1 MLILP
6 SKDMPKLSA
15 PLKLIDS
22 ANFKEKGFSLVEIIL
37 IIMIVGFIVSLINL
51 LPSSIGLVGTS
62 KNETLAK
69 DVAQTKIEDLRAL
82 TYVNLANTN
91 NPAPIIIDPRLA
103 SIPEGSGSYIV
114 EDCIPP
120 TCSGEEIKKV
130 TVTVSWVDSGNKL
143 KDIQFST
150 FIAKGGL
157 N

>member
-1 MLILP
+1 MLILT

-15 PLKLIDS
+15 PFKLIDS
-22 ANFKEKGFSLVEIIL
+22 ASFKEKGFLLVEIIL

-51 LPSSIGLVGTS
+51 LPSSIGLIGTS

-82 TYVNLANTN
+82 TYVNLANTAS
-91 NPAPIIIDPRLA
+91 PAPTVTDPRLA
-103 SIPEGSGSYIV
+103 SIPEGSGTYIV

-120 TCSGEEIKKV
+120 TCNGEEIRKV
-130 TVTVSWVDSGNKL
+130 TVTVSWVDSGNKF
-143 KDIQFST
+143 KNIQLST